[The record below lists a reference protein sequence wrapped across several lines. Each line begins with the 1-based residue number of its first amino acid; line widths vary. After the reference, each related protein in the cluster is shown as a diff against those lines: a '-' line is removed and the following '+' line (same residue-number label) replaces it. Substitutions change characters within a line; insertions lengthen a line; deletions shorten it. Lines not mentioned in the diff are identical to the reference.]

1 MFDSKEIAMVTAF
14 PLDAEPAD
22 VAEQATPV
30 IVDDADDRGARFT
43 LPMEVDPAD
52 YWHQRDVVVLPDD
65 EYPTHVELED
75 IA

>member
-1 MFDSKEIAMVTAF
+1 MVTTL

-22 VAEQATPV
+22 VAEQAMPV
-30 IVDDADDRGARFT
+30 IDDDFDYGAGTFG

-52 YWHQRDVVVLPDD
+52 YWQQRDVVLMPDD
-65 EYPTHVELED
+65 EYPASAELED

>member
-1 MFDSKEIAMVTAF
+1 MVTTL

-30 IVDDADDRGARFT
+30 IDDDSEYGGAAFS

-52 YWHQRDVVVLPDD
+52 YWHQRDVVVMPDD
-65 EYPTHVELED
+65 EYPTSAELED

>member
-1 MFDSKEIAMVTAF
+1 MVTTL

-22 VAEQATPV
+22 VAEQAMPV
-30 IVDDADDRGARFT
+30 IDDDFDYGAATFP

-65 EYPTHVELED
+65 EYPMYAELED

>member
-1 MFDSKEIAMVTAF
+1 MVTTL

-22 VAEQATPV
+22 VAEQAMTV
-30 IVDDADDRGARFT
+30 VDDDFDYGAAAFP

-52 YWHQRDVVVLPDD
+52 YWHQRDVVVIPED
-65 EYPTHVELED
+65 EYPTYTELQD